1 MSYLPKSSSV
11 VWTPF
16 FSSLWI
22 LVSDH
27 WIFAFSVFAHGKF
40 ICVLIV
46 IVILGPLLSECVGQH
61 APMDFFDDEE
71 AILKQLRAVQGAKWK
86 QRWRMGTV
94 GAWVREFLVLL
105 WVKMIDAP
113 SLAIK
118 MYDRRFKDKYVIKP
132 HIHSSDGSSKLRFW
146 KCRNADHYKTW
157 TKLLNWQNYIC
168 CKCKQ
173 QDFLKSF

>member
-1 MSYLPKSSSV
+1 MKTKMADGYSGC
-11 VWTPF
+11 
-16 FSSLWI
+16 
-22 LVSDH
+22 VS
-27 WIFAFSVFAHGKF
+27 ARVS
-40 ICVLIV
+40 C
-46 IVILGPLLSECVGQH
+46 
-61 APMDFFDDEE
+61 
-71 AILKQLRAVQGAKWK
+71 
-86 QRWRMGTV
+86 
-94 GAWVREFLVLL
+94 LL

-113 SLAIK
+113 SLAVK

-173 QDFLKSF
+173 QDLLKSF

>member
-113 SLAIK
+113 SLTVK
-118 MYDRRFKDKYVIKP
+118 MYDRRFKDKYGHQASHPLFWWKQQATILEMPKRRSLRDLDEVVELA
-132 HIHSSDGSSKLRFW
+132 KL
-146 KCRNADHYKTW
+146 
-157 TKLLNWQNYIC
+157 C

>member
-1 MSYLPKSSSV
+1 M
-11 VWTPF
+11 
-16 FSSLWI
+16 
-22 LVSDH
+22 
-27 WIFAFSVFAHGKF
+27 FAHGKF
-40 ICVLIV
+40 NCILIV

-71 AILKQLRAVQGAKWK
+71 AILKHKGLRAVQGAKWK

-113 SLAIK
+113 SLAVK

-157 TKLLNWQNYIC
+157 TKLLNWQIILSSVDQRMLTLTQHYTWEDIVS
-168 CKCKQ
+168 K
-173 QDFLKSF
+173 